1 MDDLYISTADVES
14 AVNVMNST
22 KECLSLGGFNLT
34 KWNSNSDEFLKNV
47 ANENLL
53 KPDLPSPQPQKVLGL
68 PWNASTDEYI
78 IEKMLFKRFPN
89 DQFTTQRKLLKFVAS
104 FFDPLGVIAPL
115 TIRVRK
121 ILQAI
126 WNKGPQWDAPL
137 DVQQFPDFLQFK
149 NELPSYQNI
158 SIPRALFRRN
168 TKIQSTALHTLTDAS
183 EYALSAVSYL
193 RTEYID
199 KTVDVVFMMGKAR
212 VAPIKRMTIP
222 NLELQAAVYGAQ
234 LAQFIKEQQDLET
247 GNYFFWSDSTTVL
260 HWLRT
265 PEMRHRIFVANKL
278 AKILDV
284 SSSLNWRYI
293 ASSDNP
299 ADDGSRGYEVRQMNA
314 TSCWLSRP
322 SFLRS
327 EEKEWPCQDLLKHN
341 PLVFSIQ
348 PMEAPKP
355 STEGCIIDI
364 TSFSNWNRL
373 IRVTAY
379 CFFFRD
385 LCKKRSKH
393 LALSHHTFAYRYL
406 IQVSQIENFADEIS
420 ALRKGKEISASSRLK
435 DLCPYVDNN
444 DQLRAKG
451 RLSKAMVLETARHP
465 IILDGL
471 NPIVK
476 LLIKNFHLTNTHSGV
491 EQTRCLLM
499 QYYWILKCRAVVR
512 QTVRQCIPCRRMIQD
527 IQQPQMSDIPCE
539 RLPSE
544 HHFVF
549 ATTGLDFVGP
559 FPVSQCG
566 RHATRYVLLFTC
578 LVVRA
583 VHLEIAENLST
594 DSTMNCIRRFISRR
608 GKPKK
613 FLSDNGKSF
622 VSSCSE
628 LKGIEALRASKEF
641 ASKLHI
647 LDIEIEWKFNPPL
660 APHFGGSWERL
671 IQVFKLSLYK
681 VIGSRTLTH
690 ETLSTFTCEIE
701 SNMNSRPLTYTS
713 SDINDPL
720 PLTPNH
726 FLLGRPTV
734 NFPPGVFS
742 ERKITISKSWRTSQ
756 HLAEHFW
763 NRFLREYIPNQQKR
777 SKWTKCCPNLQVGDL
792 VWVLED
798 FTPRGL
804 WSLAK
809 VIEVYP
815 SSDQIV
821 RSVKLKTAF
830 GEKIRP
836 VVKLSKVL
844 AD

>member
-1 MDDLYISTADVES
+1 
-14 AVNVMNST
+14 MNST

-47 ANENLL
+47 ANECLL

-68 PWNASTDEYI
+68 PWNASRDEYI
-78 IEKMLFKRFPN
+78 IDKRLFKRFPN

-104 FFDPLGVIAPL
+104 IFDPLGVIAPL

-149 NELPSYQNI
+149 NELPTYQNI

-168 TKIQSTALHTLTDAS
+168 SKIQSTALHTFTDAS

-193 RTEYID
+193 RTEYVD
-199 KTVDVVFMMGKAR
+199 KLNDVVFMMGKAR

-234 LAQFIKEQQDLET
+234 LAQFFKEQQDLEI
-247 GNYFFWSDSTTVL
+247 GNYFFWSVSTTVL

-265 PEMRHRIFVANKL
+265 PEMRHRIFVANRL

-284 SSSLNWRYI
+284 SSSLN
-293 ASSDNP
+293 
-299 ADDGSRGYEVRQMNA
+299 
-314 TSCWLSRP
+314 
-322 SFLRS
+322 
-327 EEKEWPCQDLLKHN
+327 CQDLSKHN

-355 STEGCIIDI
+355 STEGCVIDI
-364 TSFSNWNRL
+364 TRFSNWNRL

-435 DLCPYVDNN
+435 YLCPYVDNN

-476 LLIKNFHLTNTHSGV
+476 LLIKNFHLTNTQSGV

-512 QTVRQCIPCRRMIQD
+512 QTVRQCIPCRRMIQE
-527 IQQPQMSDIPCE
+527 IQQPQMSDLPCK

-549 ATTGLDFVGP
+549 ATTGLDFIGP

-578 LVVRA
+578 LMVRA
-583 VHLEIAENLST
+583 VHSEIAENLST
-594 DSTMNCIRRFISRR
+594 DSTMICIRRFISRR
-608 GKPKK
+608 GKPK
-613 FLSDNGKSF
+613 
-622 VSSCSE
+622 
-628 LKGIEALRASKEF
+628 
-641 ASKLHI
+641 
-647 LDIEIEWKFNPPL
+647 
-660 APHFGGSWERL
+660 
-671 IQVFKLSLYK
+671 
-681 VIGSRTLTH
+681 
-690 ETLSTFTCEIE
+690 
-701 SNMNSRPLTYTS
+701 
-713 SDINDPL
+713 
-720 PLTPNH
+720 
-726 FLLGRPTV
+726 
-734 NFPPGVFS
+734 NFPPTTG
-742 ERKITISKSWRTSQ
+742 
-756 HLAEHFW
+756 
-763 NRFLREYIPNQQKR
+763 
-777 SKWTKCCPNLQVGDL
+777 NLLSAL
-792 VWVLED
+792 V
-798 FTPRGL
+798 RN
-804 WSLAK
+804 
-809 VIEVYP
+809 
-815 SSDQIV
+815 
-821 RSVKLKTAF
+821 
-830 GEKIRP
+830 
-836 VVKLSKVL
+836 
-844 AD
+844 